1 MKKWSDPSCQAVGR
15 SLQVEH
21 PVSESITGIDLV
33 EWQLRVAAGE
43 PLPAQEL
50 PLLVRGLCTAKRLM
64 ATPDRQ
70 AGRPTALWMSQVR
83 VYA

>member
-1 MKKWSDPSCQAVGR
+1 MQLPVMTLCSVTCGPLA
-15 SLQVEH
+15 QVEH

-50 PLLVRGLCTAKRLM
+50 PLLVRCKAR
-64 ATPDRQ
+64 
-70 AGRPTALWMSQVR
+70 
-83 VYA
+83 